1 MTACSLIRLGDPAG
15 GLLKA
20 RGETVAVS
28 ESSSAGLVSAA
39 LLSVSGASQYFLG
52 GGVIYTQVAREVL
65 LEIDFND
72 HPGVRSASEAY
83 ALLAAR
89 AIRDKL
95 GADWGV
101 AETGA
106 AGPTGNRYGDDAGHT
121 CIAIVGP
128 GPNGAEHVVT
138 LETGDAD
145 REANMWRF
153 AEHTLETFVTA
164 LEKA

>member
-1 MTACSLIRLGDPAG
+1 MQTLTSLGTAVG

-39 LLSVSGASQYFLG
+39 LVSVPGASAYFLG
-52 GGVIYTQVAREVL
+52 GGLIYTAVAREVL
-65 LEIDFND
+65 LGIDIDD

-83 ALLAAR
+83 ARLGAL
-89 AIRDKL
+89 AIREKL
-95 GADWGV
+95 GATWGV

-106 AGPTGNRYGDDAGHT
+106 SGPTGNRYGDRAGHT

-128 GPNGAEHVVT
+128 VERVVT
-138 LETGDAD
+138 LETGSGD

-153 AEHTLETFVTA
+153 TGRTLAEFEDVLRSA
-164 LEKA
+164 

>member
-1 MTACSLIRLGDPAG
+1 MSAPSLTQLGAPAG
-15 GLLKA
+15 SLLKA

-39 LLSVSGASQYFLG
+39 LLSVSGASRYFLG

-65 LEIDFND
+65 LEIDFDN

-83 ALLAAR
+83 AVLAAR
-89 AIRDKL
+89 AVRDKL

-101 AETGA
+101 SETGA

-128 GPNGAEHVVT
+128 GRDGIEHVVT

-145 REANMWRF
+145 REGNMWRF
-153 AEHTLETFVTA
+153 AEHTLDTFVAA